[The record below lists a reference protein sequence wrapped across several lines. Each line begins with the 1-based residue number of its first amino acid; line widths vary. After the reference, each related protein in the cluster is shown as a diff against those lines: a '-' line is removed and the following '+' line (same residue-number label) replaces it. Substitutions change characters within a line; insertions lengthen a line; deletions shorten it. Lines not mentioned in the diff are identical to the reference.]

1 MDTGYILAERY
12 RIDRIIGHGGMGD
25 IYLGTDLDQDCAVA
39 IKHLKR
45 ELVEMDPDVVDRF
58 LRESEIQK
66 KLKHPSVVS
75 VHNAFSY
82 DDDYFIVMDY
92 VSGGTLSTQIK
103 ENYAEGMPIEKAI
116 EYGVQLAGALQLAH
130 DQGVVHRDLKPA
142 NVLMSADDKAL
153 LTDFGAARLEEA
165 QRLTVTGMVIGTY
178 AYMSPE
184 SCRGEKVDGRADV
197 WSFGVMLFEM
207 LTGVRPFGQ
216 SNPMHLM
223 LAIMREPPAD
233 IQRINPDIP
242 DQLADLIYRMLAKDI
257 NRRIPSMSLIKN
269 ELSHM
274 LKDGALATH
283 HTSVHTNFF
292 MVPGELTATREVS
305 LPEFGPLVGREA
317 ERDQLAD
324 LIKLTE
330 NKLITI
336 QGSGGIGKTHLA
348 VEVAKVVD
356 GQFDDGLYFVDLT
369 NTSQAE
375 HVIAAIAAALG
386 FQFFGSEAPALQ
398 LSNYL
403 TNKNLLLIIDNFE
416 QVIAGADLIT
426 ALLDD
431 SPEIQIV
438 LTSRERVNLRDEVVV
453 TLDGLPKDDA
463 YDLFIQTARRIRSDF
478 APSADGRQAIGQIC
492 EMIDGLPL
500 AIELAAGWVNML
512 TPPEIVEEMAEGID
526 FLESNMKDVPE
537 RHRSIRA
544 ISENSWKL
552 MSESEREAL
561 RRLSVFRGGF
571 RRDAVRKVVGAS
583 LLTLNSLIDK
593 SMLRRSPESGLYS
606 MQELLRLF
614 AAEKLDEVPDER
626 KEVKEAHARH
636 YFAWL
641 KNLTPELI
649 GGGQVEA
656 LGRIDRRLGNIQAAL
671 NTAISMRDEGMIE
684 IWIDSMYWFY
694 LMRGRQQ
701 EGVEAIRRATFAST
715 MTTSN
720 GLVQV
725 KMMSRLGAYSR
736 FIGEFDSAQAI
747 LQEGLKLAREIEVDE
762 EIAFALVQLG
772 AVRPD
777 KVESPAMWQE
787 AYELTQKMG
796 GGWLMAEISN
806 WLAYSNFEL
815 GDIPKALEWLEK
827 GMEER
832 RRLQDS
838 YGLAI
843 ILTNLGYVNMQMGD
857 LVKAKKY
864 LQEGLEINT
873 QIGNFN
879 GIGAAWNNLAYI
891 ALSEG
896 SIKEA
901 EDAANQ
907 SLIYYDQSG
916 NKRGRG
922 EALGNLIGVAI
933 HNKDFGTADD
943 ICLQCIKLFREMDLS
958 IRPFIKEQGRI
969 ALAQNELSKAQK
981 YFVEALNGATN
992 TSLILSVFAGYGELL
1007 VKSDEVELG
1016 VSLLDFVVNHAAS
1029 ESEVRE
1035 RAKSALIGV
1044 TRPVG
1049 SSRSYPTT
1057 VADWSALLIEF
1068 SVPVPV

>member
-1 MDTGYILAERY
+1 MDIGHILAERY
-12 RIDRIIGHGGMGD
+12 RIDRVIGHGGMGD
-25 IYLGTDLDQDCAVA
+25 IYLGTDLEQDQLVA

-45 ELVEMDPDVVDRF
+45 ELIEMDKDVVDRF

-66 KLKHPSVVS
+66 KLKHPSVVN

-103 ENYAEGMPIEKAI
+103 ETYAEGMPIDYALELSA
-116 EYGVQLAGALQLAH
+116 QLAGALQLAH
-130 DQGVVHRDLKPA
+130 EKGVIHRDLKPA
-142 NVLMSADDKAL
+142 NVLMSAEGKAL
-153 LTDFGAARLEEA
+153 LTDFGAARIEEA
-165 QRLTVTGMVIGTY
+165 QKLTVTGMVIGTY

-184 SCRGEKVDGRADV
+184 SCRGETVDGRADV

-216 SNPMHLM
+216 SNPMQLM

-257 NRRIPSMSLIKN
+257 NRRIPSMALIKN

-274 LKDGALATH
+274 LEDGVLATH
-283 HTSVHTNFF
+283 HSSVHTNFF
-292 MVPGELTATREVS
+292 MVPGELLAAREVS
-305 LPEFGPLVGREA
+305 LPEFGPLIGRES
-317 ERDQLAD
+317 ERDQLVE
-324 LIKLTE
+324 LIKKADS
-330 NKLITI
+330 KLVTL

-348 VEVAKVVD
+348 VEVAKLVD
-356 GQFDDGLYFVDLT
+356 GHFDDGLYFVDLT
-369 NTSQAE
+369 NTKQAD
-375 HVIAAIAAALG
+375 HVIAAIAAALN
-386 FQFFGSEAPALQ
+386 FQFFGSETPLQQ

-416 QVIAGADLIT
+416 QVVSGAE
-426 ALLDD
+426 LLSTILKD

-438 LTSRERVNLRDEVVV
+438 LTSRERVNLRDELTI
-453 TLDGLPKDDA
+453 TLDGLPQDDA
-463 YDLFIQTARRIRSDF
+463 YSLFIQTARRLRSDF
-478 APSADGRQAIGQIC
+478 SPSADGREAIGQIC
-492 EMIDGLPL
+492 KMIDGLPL

-512 TPPEIVEEMAEGID
+512 TPGEIVEEMAEGID
-526 FLESNMKDVPE
+526 FLETTMRDVPE

-552 MSESEREAL
+552 MSDSEREAL

-593 SMLRRSPESGLYS
+593 SLLRRSPESGLYS

-614 AAEKLDEVPDER
+614 AAEKLDEVPAER
-626 KEVKEAHARH
+626 KEVREAHARH

-641 KNLTPELI
+641 KTLAPELI

-671 NTAISMRDEGMIE
+671 NTAISMRDEGLIE

-715 MTTSN
+715 MTTAN

-725 KMMSRLGAYSR
+725 KMMTRLGAYSR

-777 KVESPAMWQE
+777 QVESPAMWQE
-787 AYELTQKMG
+787 AYQLTQKMG

-806 WLAYSNFEL
+806 WLAYSNFEM
-815 GDIPKALEWLEK
+815 GNIPDALEWLEK

-857 LVKAKKY
+857 LSKAKKY

-873 QIGNFN
+873 RIGNFN

-891 ALSEG
+891 ALGEG
-896 SIKEA
+896 HIDEA

-907 SLIYYDQSG
+907 ALIYYDQSG
-916 NKRGRG
+916 NQRGRG
-922 EALGNLIGVAI
+922 EALGNLIGVAL
-933 HNKDFGTADD
+933 HNKDFDTADD
-943 ICLQCIKLFREMDLS
+943 ICLQCIKLFRSMDLS
-958 IRPFIKEQGRI
+958 VRPFIKEQGRI
-969 ALAQNELSKAQK
+969 ALAQNDLTRAQK

-992 TSLILSVFAGYGELL
+992 SSLILNVFGSYGELL
-1007 VKSDEVELG
+1007 LKSGEPALAAK
-1016 VSLLDFVVNHAAS
+1016 LLDFVISHSNT
-1029 ESEVRE
+1029 EPEVRD
-1035 RAKSALIGV
+1035 RAKDILSTVSGPHNHD
-1044 TRPVG
+1044 RPL
-1049 SSRSYPTT
+1049 PTSLSE
-1057 VADWSALLIEF
+1057 WSVFLLDLSM
-1068 SVPVPV
+1068 SVPA